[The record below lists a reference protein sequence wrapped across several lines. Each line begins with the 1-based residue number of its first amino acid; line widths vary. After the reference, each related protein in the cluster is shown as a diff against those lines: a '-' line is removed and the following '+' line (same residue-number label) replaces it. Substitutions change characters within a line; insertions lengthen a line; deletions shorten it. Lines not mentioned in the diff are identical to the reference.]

1 MSRINDEDAAF
12 SSVCDFYTSCVLK
25 MVADTM
31 LETRRSAKSA
41 CNNMHVLLEL
51 ECQAVTNLSFE
62 VIMSARQC
70 IIIDL
75 ILISTTRFIPVL

>member
-62 VIMSARQC
+62 VIMSARQWLT
-70 IIIDL
+70 DL
-75 ILISTTRFIPVL
+75 ILISTTRFIPIL